1 MGDSCRLKEDVFYR
15 DDMIS
20 SNKRVRYKM
29 SVVEHLI
36 DVATQM
42 HSPNQDERPY
52 GEISLIVVH
61 GISLPAG
68 EFGGHEVCEL
78 FTNSLDTSGPELA
91 DLENVKVSSH
101 LFIRRTG
108 ELIQFVP
115 FNRRAWHAGASSFG
129 DREHCNDYSIGIELE
144 GTDTIAYEEVQ
155 YEVLSNVC
163 ASLMASYGIMEI
175 TSHSAISPDRKT
187 DPGPAF
193 NWGVLRRKLARKL

>member
-1 MGDSCRLKEDVFYR
+1 
-15 DDMIS
+15 
-20 SNKRVRYKM
+20 M

-36 DVATQM
+36 DVAMQV

-68 EFGGHEVCEL
+68 EFGGQEVCEL
-78 FTNSLDTSGPELA
+78 FTNCLDASVPDLAEL
-91 DLENVKVSSH
+91 ESVKVSSH

-129 DREHCNDYSIGIELE
+129 GREHCNDYSIGIELE
-144 GTDTIAYEEVQ
+144 GTDTIAYEEAQ
-155 YEVLSNVC
+155 YEVLADVC
-163 ASLMASYGIMEI
+163 ASLMASYGIMDI
-175 TSHSAISPDRKT
+175 TSHSIIAPGRKT
-187 DPGPAF
+187 DPGLAF
-193 NWGVLRRKLARKL
+193 SWATLRRKLAQKL

>member
-1 MGDSCRLKEDVFYR
+1 
-15 DDMIS
+15 
-20 SNKRVRYKM
+20 M

-36 DVATQM
+36 DVAMQV

-68 EFGGHEVCEL
+68 EFGGQEVCEL
-78 FTNSLDTSGPELA
+78 FTNCLDASVPELA
-91 DLENVKVSSH
+91 ELESVKVSSH

-129 DREHCNDYSIGIELE
+129 GREHCNDYSIGIELE
-144 GTDTIAYEEVQ
+144 GTDTIAYEEAQ
-155 YEVLSNVC
+155 YEVLADVC
-163 ASLMASYGIMEI
+163 ASLMASYGIMDI
-175 TSHSAISPDRKT
+175 TSHSIIAPGRKT
-187 DPGPAF
+187 DPGLAF
-193 NWGVLRRKLARKL
+193 SWATLRRKLAQKL

>member
-1 MGDSCRLKEDVFYR
+1 
-15 DDMIS
+15 
-20 SNKRVRYKM
+20 M

-36 DVATQM
+36 DVAMQV

-68 EFGGHEVCEL
+68 EFGGQEVCEL
-78 FTNSLDTSGPELA
+78 FTNCLDASVPELA
-91 DLENVKVSSH
+91 ELESVKVSSH

-129 DREHCNDYSIGIELE
+129 GREHCNDYSIGIELE
-144 GTDTIAYEEVQ
+144 GTDTIAYEEAQ
-155 YEVLSNVC
+155 YEVLSDVC
-163 ASLMASYGIMEI
+163 ASLMVSYGIMDI
-175 TSHSAISPDRKT
+175 TSHSIIAPGRKT
-187 DPGPAF
+187 DPGLAF
-193 NWGVLRRKLARKL
+193 SWATLRRKLAQKL

>member
-1 MGDSCRLKEDVFYR
+1 
-15 DDMIS
+15 
-20 SNKRVRYKM
+20 M

-36 DVATQM
+36 DVATQL

-68 EFGGHEVCEL
+68 EFGGQEVCEL
-78 FTNSLDTSGPELA
+78 FTNCLDASGPELA
-91 DLENVKVSSH
+91 ELESVKVSSH

-129 DREHCNDYSIGIELE
+129 GREHCNDYSIGIELE
-144 GTDTIAYEEVQ
+144 GTDTIAYEEAQ
-155 YEVLSNVC
+155 YEVLSDVC
-163 ASLMASYGIMEI
+163 ASLMVSYGIMDI
-175 TSHSAISPDRKT
+175 TSHSIIAPGRKT

-193 NWGVLRRKLARKL
+193 SWATLRRKLAQKL

>member
-1 MGDSCRLKEDVFYR
+1 
-15 DDMIS
+15 
-20 SNKRVRYKM
+20 M

-36 DVATQM
+36 DVAMQL

-61 GISLPAG
+61 GISLPVG
-68 EFGGHEVCEL
+68 EFGGQEVCEL
-78 FTNSLDTSGPELA
+78 FTNCLDVSNPKLA
-91 DLENVKVSSH
+91 DLEGVKVSSH

-129 DREHCNDYSIGIELE
+129 GREHCNDYSIGIELE
-144 GTDTIAYEEVQ
+144 GTDTIAYEEAQ
-155 YEVLSNVC
+155 YEVLSDVC

-193 NWGVLRRKLARKL
+193 NWGILRRKLARKS